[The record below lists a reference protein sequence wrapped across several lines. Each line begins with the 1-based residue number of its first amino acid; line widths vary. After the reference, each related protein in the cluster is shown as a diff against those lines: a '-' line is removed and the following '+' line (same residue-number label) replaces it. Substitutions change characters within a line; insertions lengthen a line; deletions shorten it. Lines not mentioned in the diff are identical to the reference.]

1 MGQKKGVKQGCKVR
15 FLFIYTLAKDILKM
29 KQEYNF
35 IYNIIKTIKSL
46 GINLTKKE
54 QDLYT
59 ENYIV
64 ERNQSSK

>member
-1 MGQKKGVKQGCKVR
+1 
-15 FLFIYTLAKDILKM
+15 M